1 MAPTATQDLLV
12 VDAYIAD
19 LRRDAGWVTAARPAP
34 PQPRPNPRPPI
45 RPRRIADPD
54 PRRRAGRSASPV
66 LAR

>member
-19 LRRDAGWVTAARPAP
+19 LRRDAGWATAARPAP
-34 PQPRPNPRPPI
+34 AQPRPNPGPRI
-45 RPRRIADPD
+45 RPRRVADPK
-54 PRRRAGRSASPV
+54 PRRRAGSSASPA